1 MRGVSMSRCMD
12 QAGAMRGVSLISRN
26 KDQILTLVQRD
37 ADHISFLHGPR
48 DARSLRAN
56 EQLYR

>member
-1 MRGVSMSRCMD
+1 
-12 QAGAMRGVSLISRN
+12 MRGVSLISRN

-37 ADHISFLHGPR
+37 ADHISVLCGPR
-48 DARSLRAN
+48 DARSVRVN